1 MPTSENR
8 KNRGRASDER
18 GRYPQRFK
26 PGTSGNPGG
35 RPKGAG
41 TLIYNVR
48 DLFARAIKNEE
59 VETEAIKR
67 LEESLK
73 NRRSIL
79 PTLELAARLNREI
92 GLGSEDVM
100 PGVTIIFQSNL
111 KPGSLKKKSA

>member
-1 MPTSENR
+1 MAQNSENSR
-8 KNRGRASDER
+8 KRRGRPFR
-18 GRYPQRFK
+18 
-26 PGTSGNPGG
+26 PGQSGNPGG

-59 VETEAIKR
+59 VEAEAIKR

-92 GLGSEDVM
+92 GLGSGEA
-100 PGVTIIFQSNL
+100 PTGVTIIFESNIRPPK
-111 KPGSLKKKSA
+111 KPEKGAA